1 MGMGAEG
8 VDSSK
13 QYQFCHQFNLNRF
26 STSNKKQ
33 QMLRCFSFTAPLNVK
48 LWKRREW
55 AKKQKR
61 REIKRQKGKIQ
72 RKGKESK
79 QFSVSVITILGAKLS
94 NYWLELL
101 KKLITGSH
109 RLCNRQT
116 RLDLRYRSSVC
127 WPSHHR
133 ALHHSH
139 SVLQQDSSPP
149 TGAPTEQES
158 WLYLLRS
165 PHYLCCLSLQPQ
177 NHMRFSPS
185 VLSFIVPGSHRRQ
198 TVR

>member
-1 MGMGAEG
+1 
-8 VDSSK
+8 
-13 QYQFCHQFNLNRF
+13 
-26 STSNKKQ
+26 
-33 QMLRCFSFTAPLNVK
+33 MLRCFSFTAPLNVK

-116 RLDLRYRSSVC
+116 DRQDLISGIVHLSAGRLTTVPCITATLSFSRTRPQQLELQLSRSLGCTYCGLHTTFAVC
-127 WPSHHR
+127 LFSHRTTCVLALQYYPS
-133 ALHHSH
+133 
-139 SVLQQDSSPP
+139 
-149 TGAPTEQES
+149 
-158 WLYLLRS
+158 
-165 PHYLCCLSLQPQ
+165 LSLE
-177 NHMRFSPS
+177 
-185 VLSFIVPGSHRRQ
+185 VTGGRQ
-198 TVR
+198 